1 MYTPSRKNFGL
12 NAYFRI
18 PWLYYISSI
27 LFVGGKMM
35 KNTFETAGWS
45 VEEDNLLGETMLEV
59 ISNGGTTREG
69 LEKFVNQSDIRTMDA
84 SKFRFFTVIKKD
96 PVYEE
101 RYLQAKNLGSASR
114 KGKNKKDTKTVLD
127 LNKAL
132 NIKRN
137 KSEPIN
143 NNQNLNIDDNIEI
156 KPEDFYVLAKKFEE
170 QYKRDS
176 SLEEINKKNERI
188 AELEKK
194 NEELAYKLKDFTREL
209 DDLKEELLDKTEQL
223 KIISTA
229 FGMINNIKEQ
239 DKNVLKGYS
248 VDTKSGLLKV

>member
-1 MYTPSRKNFGL
+1 
-12 NAYFRI
+12 
-18 PWLYYISSI
+18 
-27 LFVGGKMM
+27 M

-45 VEEDNLLGETMLEV
+45 TEEDNLLGETMLEV

-96 PVYEE
+96 PIYEE

-114 KGKNKKDTKTVLD
+114 KGKSKKDTNTVLN
-127 LNKAL
+127 LQEAL
-132 NIKRN
+132 SIKQN

-143 NNQNLNIDDNIEI
+143 NNQNLNIDDNKEITPSDFYKLALKFQEQYEQTSNAEEI
-156 KPEDFYVLAKKFEE
+156 KNRD
-170 QYKRDS
+170 KRI
-176 SLEEINKKNERI
+176 E
-188 AELEKK
+188 ELEKK
-194 NEELAYKLKDFTREL
+194 NDELRYKLKDFTREL

-239 DKNVLKGYS
+239 DKNVLKEYS